1 MGPVRVCLFVLSFT
15 CRCLCMCLYTA
26 VCSVLNCLLLQHV
39 FYITPYS
46 TPLVCAAI
54 LYLTDNILRLLL
66 STCLSLR
73 LSLSRCS
80 GGRTTRHLFIL
91 LKLQRPAAD
100 GPAHTMETT
109 AASTVTH
116 LHAMLQIH
124 TRELAVCQVKQICCR
139 FVISSIHLHFSTT
152 TGVSDCTRTHTRTHI
167 GRLLLNN
174 CSRSMCVCIC
184 VWMCV
189 GQEMVHDG
197 YKDSSLGSSA
207 LSTNHGQ

>member
-1 MGPVRVCLFVLSFT
+1 MRTCVYIQQSVVLF
-15 CRCLCMCLYTA
+15 
-26 VCSVLNCLLLQHV
+26 NCLLLQHV
-39 FYITPYS
+39 FCITPYS

-54 LYLTDNILRLLL
+54 LYLTNRILRRTQLITL
-66 STCLSLR
+66 STCLSL
-73 LSLSRCS
+73 SRRS
-80 GGRTTRHLFIL
+80 GGKTTPHLFIL
-91 LKLQRPAAD
+91 LKLLRPAAD

-109 AASTVTH
+109 AVSTVTH
-116 LHAMLQIH
+116 SHATLQIH
-124 TRELAVCQVKQICCR
+124 TRAFAKASLLCQVKQICCR

-152 TGVSDCTRTHTRTHI
+152 TGVSDCTRTHKHASTHT

-174 CSRSMCVCIC
+174 CSRSVCVCVD